1 MRTETFINSRFSL
14 TFMAKEL
21 EEDTNEEDVG
31 VDEEEE
37 DLYTEGGTEEAMEAD
52 EIDELEEGF
61 MKGYEGGDRLAK
73 CALCKKPLQQTFVEE
88 ELNGDMYR
96 FCSEEHADA
105 FIRKATK
112 EE

>member
-1 MRTETFINSRFSL
+1 
-14 TFMAKEL
+14 
-21 EEDTNEEDVG
+21 
-31 VDEEEE
+31 
-37 DLYTEGGTEEAMEAD
+37 MEAD

-61 MKGYEGGDRLAK
+61 MKGYEGGDRMAK
-73 CALCKKPLQQTFVEE
+73 CALCKKPLKQNFVEQ
-88 ELNGDMYR
+88 ELNGETYR